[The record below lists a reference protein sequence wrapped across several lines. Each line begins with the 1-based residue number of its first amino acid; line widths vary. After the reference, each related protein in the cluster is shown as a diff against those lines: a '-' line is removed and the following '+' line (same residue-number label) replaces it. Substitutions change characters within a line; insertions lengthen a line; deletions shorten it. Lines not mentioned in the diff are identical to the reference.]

1 MPTEEEQS
9 QDEELISLLEQATFD
24 VAIECPE
31 CYTRMEADAEKCQC
45 GWINRLRAEGFI

>member
-1 MPTEEEQS
+1 MPTEEEQAE
-9 QDEELISLLEQATFD
+9 DEELLSLLEQAAFD

-31 CYTRMEADAEKCQC
+31 CYLRMEADTEKGQC